1 MYKTV
6 IHQESLNATQR
17 ARIGAVIDGSYAAGN
32 GCTVISHEQR
42 VAADR
47 VEHLAAEL
55 GMDISC
61 LPAGFQGSEVRLL
74 ITDMDSTFIN
84 IECIDE
90 IADFAG
96 VKPQVKAITDAA
108 MRGELDFEGSLTRR
122 VALLKGLSG
131 SVLDRVY
138 RERLQ
143 LNPGAE
149 RMLACLKRRDIKIA
163 LVSGGF
169 TFFTERLKAR
179 CDLDFT
185 ISNVLETDGDVLTG
199 RVQGSIVGAQTKA
212 DFLGQLMREHGWEAR
227 QVIAM
232 GDGANDLPMLRSAGL
247 SIAYH
252 AKPKVRAQAHVALNH
267 GGLEAVCHLLDVV

>member
-1 MYKTV
+1 MTFKTI
-6 IHQESLNATQR
+6 IHHEYLSAAQR
-17 ARIGAVIDGSYAAGN
+17 EQINSVLPGR
-32 GCTVISHEQR
+32 CEQR
-42 VAADR
+42 NGHWVVQHSAAADADKL
-47 VEHLAAEL
+47 EHLSLAL
-55 GMDISC
+55 GMDISA
-61 LPAGFQGSEVRLL
+61 LPADFAAADVRLL

-108 MRGELDFEGSLTRR
+108 MRGELNFEASLTRR
-122 VALLKGLSG
+122 VALLRGLPVD
-131 SVLDRVY
+131 VLERVY
-138 RERLQ
+138 NERLR

-149 RMLACLKRRDIKIA
+149 AMLACLRRRGIKIA

-169 TFFTERLKAR
+169 TFFTERLRQR

-185 ISNVLETDGDVLTG
+185 LANVLAREGEHLAG
-199 RVQGSIVGAQTKA
+199 SVQGSIVGAEAKA
-212 DFLGQLMREHGWEAR
+212 AFLQQLLAEHGWQPR

-232 GDGANDLPMLRSAGL
+232 GDGANDLLMLRAAGL

-252 AKPKVRAQAHVALNH
+252 AKPAVRAQADVEFNRS
-267 GGLEAVCHLLDVV
+267 GLDAVCHLLD